1 MNRRDL
7 LKSISLGLVATA
19 VAPNLLSAKT
29 NGFVSSLA
37 PSKDN
42 PLLLNFNEN
51 SNGMSLKAK
60 QAVMDAMSLGFR
72 YPDAQRDELK
82 EHISSYFYHGIKRSS
97 VALGNGSSENI
108 QAIVQALINKHK
120 DVQLVFPTPTFDYA
134 ELYAK
139 AQGVKAIGVDLKKD
153 FSFDVDKMK
162 SIAKNFNGMTIFY
175 LCNPNNPTAT
185 ILSNNILEDWIKS
198 APANQFFL
206 IDEAYADFVVNPNF
220 KSAIKFVK
228 DGCENVAVT
237 RTFSKLYGLAG
248 FRVGYSISS
257 EKNTKDFTD
266 FLAIDNINL
275 FGAVAALESM
285 KDKAFIAHSKKAN
298 EISRKIVTDVL
309 DKFGLK
315 YAESNANFI
324 FHEVKGNVK
333 DYQAKMKEHHVY
345 VGREFAPITNYNRL
359 TLGTPD
365 EMKAFV
371 KVFNEVMK

>member
-29 NGFVSSLA
+29 SGFVSSLA